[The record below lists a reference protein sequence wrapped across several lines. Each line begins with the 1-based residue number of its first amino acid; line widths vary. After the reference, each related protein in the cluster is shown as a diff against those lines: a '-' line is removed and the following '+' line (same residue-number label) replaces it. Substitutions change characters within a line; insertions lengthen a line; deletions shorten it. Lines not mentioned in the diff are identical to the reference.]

1 MLRHLNLAKI
11 QSLMVCGVSVID
23 RVRDICILVDVMNS
37 LLLACHISDVK

>member
-23 RVRDICILVDVMNS
+23 RVRDICIDVMNS
-37 LLLACHISDVK
+37 RLLACHISDVK